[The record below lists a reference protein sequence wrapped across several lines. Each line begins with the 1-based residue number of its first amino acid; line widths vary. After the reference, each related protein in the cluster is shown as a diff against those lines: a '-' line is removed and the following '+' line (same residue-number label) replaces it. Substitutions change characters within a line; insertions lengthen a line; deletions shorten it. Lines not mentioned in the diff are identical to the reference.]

1 MVSKLYNCSTSNS
14 NSNKSCKVIS
24 KLLLHEDLMIYLFT
38 FVPLNC
44 LIKSAKYVCKSWAT
58 TIRSSHFAD
67 AIERQ
72 GRSKPGLY
80 VENIM
85 SKSSSYFLEFKDDVN
100 GQFESTELGT
110 PPRMGLVIGTCDGIL
125 LLWMNRYRQT
135 FVLNPILKC
144 WLKLKIPPF
153 PKSVEYKVFTCKR
166 TIARVPRTTKFKLFY
181 VYLIEVSGVVWY
193 VWCVISIGIDKSWK
207 EIARKESSRNMYN
220 CLRLLYSGGN
230 DLYWVTEK
238 EVIVMD
244 VDREIILREYPL
256 HLLSTVSTYLLT
268 VSTYLL
274 MGNHISCILYKDL
287 SYEIYV
293 LDFGSGK
300 WFPYHEMGPFDYAS
314 ACGHELDSRSAVF
327 CLWINEQIIFRVY
340 LRQNQTGIKSVYFG
354 YNVKT
359 RQLTKIEGIDAG
371 NFDIWLHTNSL
382 VSLPSNPA

>member
-1 MVSKLYNCSTSNS
+1 
-14 NSNKSCKVIS
+14 VIS

-100 GQFESTELGT
+100 GQFERTELGT
-110 PPRMGLVIGTCDGIL
+110 PPRMGLVIGTCDGVL

-135 FVLNPILKC
+135 FVVNPILKC

-153 PKSVEYKVFTCKR
+153 PKFVEYKVFTCKR

-181 VYLIEVSGVVWY
+181 VYLVEVSSVVWY

-230 DLYWVTEK
+230 DLYWITET

-244 VDREIILREYPL
+244 VDI
-256 HLLSTVSTYLLT
+256 
-268 VSTYLL
+268 
-274 MGNHISCILYKDL
+274 
-287 SYEIYV
+287 
-293 LDFGSGK
+293 
-300 WFPYHEMGPFDYAS
+300 
-314 ACGHELDSRSAVF
+314 
-327 CLWINEQIIFRVY
+327 
-340 LRQNQTGIKSVYFG
+340 
-354 YNVKT
+354 
-359 RQLTKIEGIDAG
+359 
-371 NFDIWLHTNSL
+371 
-382 VSLPSNPA
+382 